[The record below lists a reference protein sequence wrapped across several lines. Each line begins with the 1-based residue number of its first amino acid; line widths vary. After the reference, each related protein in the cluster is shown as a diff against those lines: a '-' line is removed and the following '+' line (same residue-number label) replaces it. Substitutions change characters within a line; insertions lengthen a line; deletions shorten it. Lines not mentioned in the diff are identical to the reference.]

1 MQFKSTFT
9 LLIGLFILSAGSC
22 QSADNV
28 VIGFY
33 NVENLFDTED
43 EPGKIDEQFL
53 PGSAWKWDETRY
65 REKLTNLSTVI
76 DSLYGNRAA
85 QILGLCEVENRRVLE
100 DLIATPLLADN
111 SYGIVHYESNDA
123 RGIDNAL
130 LYDTRAFTVLESGI
144 RQIDLTDM
152 DDTTRPILWV
162 VGKLKSGDTLICLV
176 NHWPSR
182 RSGKAESEPKRIR
195 AAQTLRTLM
204 TEFGARYPGT
214 AILAMGDFNDEPD
227 DISLREELGA
237 GPRVEAGRGE
247 TGSTYINLMW
257 DMDQQQKGTYRFRDN
272 WNMLDQL
279 IVNTALVD
287 GRGLE
292 VETGSTGIK
301 DDPRLKQ
308 VDPKYMG
315 YPLRSY
321 GGQKYLGGYSDHF
334 AVYTLLR
341 VAK

>member
-111 SYGIVHYESNDA
+111 SYGIVHYESDDA

-182 RSGKAESEPKRIR
+182 RGGKAESEPKRIR
-195 AAQTLRTLM
+195 AAQTLRALM

-237 GPRVEAGRGE
+237 GPRVEAGHGE

-257 DMDQQQKGTYRFRDN
+257 DMDQQQKGTYRFRDS

-334 AVYTLLR
+334 AVYTLLH